1 MSTLPSN
8 FTFLQPDWPDLLM
21 EARRAEAA
29 AHADPR
35 TACFYARRTLEL
47 AVAWLY
53 QAEGGRGGS
62 LRMPYKADLSAFLFE
77 PSFQQ
82 LVGTA
87 VHAKMDVIRR
97 LGNQAVHHARPV
109 PPQDALAALREL
121 FHVAFWLAQHYARRV
136 GDRPGAGLQF
146 RVDLLPPPAGTAAA
160 QEQAASRAAQVAAQE
175 ALAKQAQALAER
187 DAALRE
193 AAARNAELDAEL
205 ARYRAEI
212 AAAKAANA
220 AQPATAHDY
229 NEAATRD
236 LFIDLLLKEAG
247 WALDQPR
254 DREFEVQGMPNNEGK
269 GFVDYV
275 LWSGERPL
283 ALVEAKRTR
292 RSAQEGQQQA
302 RLYADCL
309 EQSTGHRPMIYGTN
323 GYEHW
328 MWDDTTSP
336 PRPVQGF
343 HTKDE
348 LELMQQRRTTRKP
361 LASLPIAA
369 GIVERHYQQRA
380 IRRVLETFERDQHRK
395 ALVVMATGAGKT
407 RTVIALVDVLMRAN
421 WCKRVLFLA
430 DRVAL
435 VNQAVNAFKAHL
447 PDAAPVNLV
456 T

>member
-1 MSTLPSN
+1 MSMVSTN
-8 FTFLQPDWPDLLM
+8 FSFLQPDWPDLLM

-29 AHADPR
+29 AHAEPR

-62 LRMPYKADLSAFLFE
+62 LRMPYKADLSAYLFE

-82 LVGTA
+82 LVGPA

-97 LGNQAVHHARPV
+97 LGNKAVHDARPV
-109 PPQDALAALREL
+109 AAQDALNALREL

-136 GDRPGAGLQF
+136 SDRPAAGLQF
-146 RVDLLPPPAGTAAA
+146 RADWLPRPAAA
-160 QEQAASRAAQVAAQE
+160 DAAAEQAASRAAQAAAQE

-193 AAARNAELDAEL
+193 AAARNAALDAEL
-205 ARYRAEI
+205 AQYRAEI

-247 WALDQPR
+247 WALADAR
-254 DREFEVQGMPNNEGK
+254 DREFEVQGMPNGQGK

-275 LWSGERPL
+275 LWSGEIPL
-283 ALVEAKRTR
+283 AIVEAKRTR
-292 RSAQEGQQQA
+292 RSAKEGEQQA

-309 EQSTGHRPMIYGTN
+309 EKSTGHRPVIYGTN

-336 PRPVQGF
+336 PRAVQGF
-343 HTKDE
+343 HTKD
-348 LELMQQRRTTRKP
+348 
-361 LASLPIAA
+361 
-369 GIVERHYQQRA
+369 
-380 IRRVLETFERDQHRK
+380 
-395 ALVVMATGAGKT
+395 
-407 RTVIALVDVLMRAN
+407 
-421 WCKRVLFLA
+421 
-430 DRVAL
+430 
-435 VNQAVNAFKAHL
+435 
-447 PDAAPVNLV
+447 
-456 T
+456 

>member
-1 MSTLPSN
+1 MTTSN
-8 FTFLQPDWPDLLM
+8 FSFLQPDWPDLLA

-29 AHADPR
+29 ALADPR

-62 LRMPYKADLSAFLFE
+62 LRLPYKADLSAFLFE

-82 LVGTA
+82 LVGSA
-87 VHAKMDVIRR
+87 IHAKMDVIRR
-97 LGNQAVHHARPV
+97 LGNQAVHHSRPV
-109 PPQDALAALREL
+109 APQDALAALREL

-136 GDRPGAGLQF
+136 ADRPQAVLQF
-146 RVDLLPPPAGTAAA
+146 RAELLPPPASAAMA
-160 QEQAASRAAQVAAQE
+160 KEQAASRAAQAAAQE
-175 ALAKQAQALAER
+175 VLQRQAQALAER
-187 DAALRE
+187 DAQLRE
-193 AAARNAELDAEL
+193 AAARNAALDEEL

-220 AQPATAHDY
+220 ANAAAPAPEHDY
-229 NEAATRD
+229 DEAATRD

-247 WALDQPR
+247 WALDQPQ
-254 DREFEVQGMPNNEGK
+254 DREYPVQGMPNAQGK

-275 LWSGERPL
+275 LWGADGKPL
-283 ALVEAKRTR
+283 ALVEAKRSR
-292 RSAQEGQQQA
+292 RSAREGEQQA
-302 RLYADCL
+302 KLYADCL
-309 EQSTGHRPMIYGTN
+309 ERQFGHRPVLYGTN

-343 HTKDE
+343 HTQGE
-348 LELMQQRRTTRKP
+348 LELMARRRTTRKP
-361 LASLPIAA
+361 LASVPIAA

-380 IRRVLETFERDQHRK
+380 IRRIAETFERDQHRK

-407 RTVIALVDVLMRAN
+407 RTVIALVDVLMRAG
-421 WCKRVLFLA
+421 WVKRVLFL
-430 DRVAL
+430 
-435 VNQAVNAFKAHL
+435 
-447 PDAAPVNLV
+447 
-456 T
+456 